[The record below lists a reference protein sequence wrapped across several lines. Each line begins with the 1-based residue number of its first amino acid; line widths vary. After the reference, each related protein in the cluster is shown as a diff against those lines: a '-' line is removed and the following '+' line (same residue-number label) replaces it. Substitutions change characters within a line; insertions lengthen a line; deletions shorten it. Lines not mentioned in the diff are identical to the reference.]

1 MTSLAEL
8 EKKLASITGDDT
20 MYDNNNDV
28 ETNNNNGQDEVKK
41 NNISSNNNIKDK
53 INNMSINS
61 IDNIKNGSQRNGFAN
76 GNGSVSSYLSPSSS
90 SSKINTS
97 NKPGKIYDQEY
108 TEKMYKRGMESKEKL
123 KKRRQSIPEG
133 CTFNP
138 TISSRSKRLGSIS
151 GKATRRSGNAFERL
165 YKNAEITKHSIEKL
179 RVEELMEQCTFQPKI
194 NTSSSAIKKRVT
206 KTKIV

>member
-41 NNISSNNNIKDK
+41 NNISRNNNITDK

-90 SSKINTS
+90 SLPNPAS
-97 NKPGKIYDQEY
+97 NSVISPNDCIY
-108 TEKMYKRGMESKEKL
+108 MVS
-123 KKRRQSIPEG
+123 
-133 CTFNP
+133 
-138 TISSRSKRLGSIS
+138 
-151 GKATRRSGNAFERL
+151 ATAPPVSHGPVPCA
-165 YKNAEITKHSIEKL
+165 
-179 RVEELMEQCTFQPKI
+179 
-194 NTSSSAIKKRVT
+194 
-206 KTKIV
+206 